1 MRSPRREGSGPLLAA
16 GGRRRRSGRQIERPQ
31 LAGELPLAQLVLKNN
46 IEFRHF
52 VHGLQNRS
60 ASRNFVVI
68 FQFCTRLKSFEGK

>member
-1 MRSPRREGSGPLLAA
+1 MRSPRREGFGPLLAV

-52 VHGLQNRS
+52 VHGLQNCS
-60 ASRNFVVI
+60 AVSFFNFVQDLRVL
-68 FQFCTRLKSFEGK
+68 RANRY